1 MVVVIAVAEVGTLGE
16 ISVFVFLQYILSI
29 VNE

>member
-16 ISVFVFLQYILSI
+16 IGVFVFYSTY
-29 VNE
+29 